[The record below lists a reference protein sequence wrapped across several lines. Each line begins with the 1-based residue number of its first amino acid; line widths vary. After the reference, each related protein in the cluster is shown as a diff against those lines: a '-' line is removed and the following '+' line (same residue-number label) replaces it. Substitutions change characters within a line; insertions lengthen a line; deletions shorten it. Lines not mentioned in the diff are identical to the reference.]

1 MAEDRLPNDEEA
13 LDAYSTVV
21 TAVARAMLP
30 SVASLAVR
38 TSRGEGSG
46 SGSVI
51 TADGYL
57 LTSAHVVAGAN
68 SAEAAFTD
76 GTTVKVDVVGRDVLS
91 DLAVLKARGAVPA
104 PVAMGRAEDLRVGQ
118 LVVAVGSPL
127 GLAGSVTAGIVSGLG
142 RSLPTKSGR
151 VVDEVIQ
158 TDAALN
164 PGNSGGALA
173 DGRGRMVGVS
183 TAVAGVGLG
192 LAVPV
197 NDSTHRIIASLMS
210 TGRVRRAWLG
220 IAGARVPVAPAL
232 AARLGTA
239 TGLQI
244 ASVVKDSPA
253 AAAGLRR
260 GDIVVSVDGYHIV
273 TATAIQKLM
282 VEDAIARRIEM
293 TVWRNGALVDMFVVP
308 RELADS

>member
-1 MAEDRLPNDEEA
+1 MAEDRLPDDQEA

-21 TAVARAMLP
+21 TAVARAVLP

-46 SGSVI
+46 SASVI

-76 GTTVKVDVVGRDVLS
+76 GTTVKIDVVGRDVLS
-91 DLAVLKARGAVPA
+91 DLAVLKARGTVPA

-118 LVVAVGSPL
+118 LVVAVGNPL
-127 GLAGSVTAGIVSGLG
+127 GLAG
-142 RSLPTKSGR
+142 SLPTKSGR

-232 AARLGTA
+232 AARL
-239 TGLQI
+239 
-244 ASVVKDSPA
+244 D
-253 AAAGLRR
+253 
-260 GDIVVSVDGYHIV
+260 
-273 TATAIQKLM
+273 
-282 VEDAIARRIEM
+282 
-293 TVWRNGALVDMFVVP
+293 
-308 RELADS
+308 